1 MSDLNITTG
10 LTDFLVKL
18 DERVAALDKY
28 VVKID
33 ERVAALEVLIN
44 SKLDGIERKLDNL
57 TNKTELTERCVRESH
72 AFNVSQIRKNEA
84 HDRESQLNKLQ
95 ILYQHRPT
103 LELLGRINDLKK
115 IIADDKSKVQ

>member
-1 MSDLNITTG
+1 MSNLHIAAG
-10 LTDFLVKL
+10 LTDFIVKL
-18 DERVAALDKY
+18 NDSITKLDKY
-28 VVKID
+28 VAKID
-33 ERVAALEVLIN
+33 ERVAALEVLVN
-44 SKLDGIERKLDNL
+44 LKLDGIERKLDNL

-84 HDRESQLNKLQ
+84 HDRETQLNKLQ

>member
-18 DERVAALDKY
+18 DERITKLDKCIA
-28 VVKID
+28 KID
-33 ERVAALEVLIN
+33 ERVVALEVLIN

-72 AFNVSQIRKNEA
+72 AFNISQIRKNDA
-84 HDRESQLNKLQ
+84 HDRKVLLGKMEIMYK
-95 ILYQHRPT
+95 HKPT
-103 LELLGRINDLKK
+103 LELLGKINDLKK
-115 IIADDKSKVQ
+115 IIDTEESKVQ

>member
-1 MSDLNITTG
+1 MSDLNIATG

-33 ERVAALEVLIN
+33 ERVASLEVLIN